1 MSILQEKIAICQ
13 FCSGETFRESALD
26 KLNNYYTDNS
36 NFYYFILTDDKSY
49 FKNVKRKNFF
59 INEVKDFFDDYPLL
73 EKNEPLI
80 YAKDKN
86 EYAKIFVETD
96 YKCSFSLMRLH
107 LLQALEHNITNVAM
121 VCTDTFFDTSN
132 LNLLPEKKD
141 TTYNAVS
148 EWDEDSYNEKYGLDI
163 ISKFLKENYNF
174 NVAEK
179 VRVLDAAGRLFRF
192 SSKEK
197 MLDFFNVWNH
207 VIEYLYENNLM
218 SRYIGSYNKNDEYI
232 LAPIYQYFGLN
243 LEYEHATYKLF
254 DAKHNVGKERFWRTG
269 GSDGLLEHPNY
280 EEFLK
285 INNLNNG

>member
-1 MSILQEKIAICQ
+1 MSIQQEKIAICQ

-26 KLNNYYTDNS
+26 KLNNFYKDND
-36 NFYYFILTDDKSY
+36 NYYYFILTDDKSY
-49 FKNVKRKNFF
+49 FKDVKRKNFF
-59 INEVKDFFDDYPLL
+59 INEVKDFFQDYPLL

-96 YKCSFSLMRLH
+96 YRCSFSLMRLH
-107 LLQALEHNITNVAM
+107 LLQALKHDITNVAM
-121 VCTDTFFDTSN
+121 VCTDTCFLTEN
-132 LNLLPEKKD
+132 LDGIPNDKD
-141 TTYNAVS
+141 RTYNAIS
-148 EWDEDSYNEKYGLDI
+148 EWDEDSYNESYGLDL
-163 ISKFLKENYNF
+163 ISNFLKEYYNF
-174 NVAEK
+174 NVEKK
-179 VRVLDAAGRLFRF
+179 VRILDAAGRFFRF

-207 VIEYLYENNLM
+207 AIEYLYENNLM
-218 SRYIGSYNKNDEYI
+218 DRFIGCYNKNDEYI

-243 LEYEHATYKLF
+243 LQYEHATFKLF
-254 DAKHNVGKERFWRTG
+254 KVEHDVGKERFWRTLG
-269 GSDGLLEHPNY
+269 YDGLLEHHDY